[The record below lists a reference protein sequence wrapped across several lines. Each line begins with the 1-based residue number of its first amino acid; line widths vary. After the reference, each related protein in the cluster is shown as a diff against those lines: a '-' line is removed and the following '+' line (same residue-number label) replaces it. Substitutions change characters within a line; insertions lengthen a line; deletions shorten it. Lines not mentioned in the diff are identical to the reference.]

1 MRASRVHQSRLEAQ
15 LARDTI
21 LTEEQM
27 ARGVTRIA
35 IARDGVKQAVPPAE
49 LRRKVENLS
58 GGTYLSDILD
68 EQDSTLY
75 RWPDRTADALRVY
88 VEPESPLPGW
98 DVRYPQL
105 ARDVFGEWSEAGFP
119 LRFVFIYDS
128 TSADVSIRWR
138 EKFPPEDGQRVGVT
152 ERVQTSS
159 YLIARA
165 RVSVALHDSAGRVLP
180 PTVVGGI
187 LRHEIGHALGL
198 NHATNPSSV
207 MYREA
212 ATTTI
217 GAPDR
222 ATLRVLYQVPAG
234 SLKELRGR

>member
-1 MRASRVHQSRLEAQ
+1 LDAQ

-21 LTEEQM
+21 LTEAQI
-27 ARGVTRIA
+27 ARGVTRMS
-35 IARDGVKQAVPPAE
+35 IAREGVTQTVPPAE
-49 LRRKVENLS
+49 LRRRVANLS
-58 GGTYLSDILD
+58 AGTYLSDILG

-88 VEPESPLPGW
+88 VEPESSVPGW
-98 DVRYPQL
+98 NAQYPQL

-119 LRFVFIYDS
+119 LRFTFIYDS
-128 TSADVSIRWR
+128 ASADVTIRWR
-138 EKFPPEDGQRVGVT
+138 DKFPPDEGQRVGVT
-152 ERVQTSS
+152 ERTQTSA

-165 RVSVALHDSAGRVLP
+165 RVSIALRDSAGRILS
-180 PTVVGGI
+180 PTMVGGI

-198 NHATNPSSV
+198 NHASSPSSV
-207 MYREA
+207 MYGEA

-217 GAPDR
+217 GPPDR

-234 SLKELRGR
+234 SLKN